1 MQEKVVME
9 GESLGYVLGA
19 MALTFSPWCWGSFWL
34 HQRWELRVTAGHAP
48 RIPIS
53 EMKTLSFSEI
63 EGFIPSHTFKNYA
76 ALIQGQPLFSP
87 SSSIMMEISLLS
99 LGKARP
105 FVLPAPPVQGAVV
118 TTILRAWD
126 HWVSAQRMH
135 GFEKVTQYRGL
146 ESLHYKTGL
155 VIPDLN
161 LDSITC
167 QLCFLGLQFPCL

>member
-1 MQEKVVME
+1 M
-9 GESLGYVLGA
+9 
-19 MALTFSPWCWGSFWL
+19 
-34 HQRWELRVTAGHAP
+34 TAGHAP

-63 EGFIPSHTFKNYA
+63 EGFIPSHTFKNYT

-135 GFEKVTQYRGL
+135 GFEKVTQYPGL